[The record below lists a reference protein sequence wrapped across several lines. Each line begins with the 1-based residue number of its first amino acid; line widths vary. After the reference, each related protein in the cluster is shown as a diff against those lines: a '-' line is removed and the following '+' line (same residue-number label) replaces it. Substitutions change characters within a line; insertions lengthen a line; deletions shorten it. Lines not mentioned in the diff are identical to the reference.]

1 MANENI
7 FLNENVKLR
16 IINLEYKYKQRFSS
30 TNISELKKA
39 KADFEADVRRIYKEE
54 THLDLSQDIEI
65 YTSKELLQQNKDNSI
80 KHSGYDGTAIYI
92 KDKEQHID
100 QLQII
105 SEGSA
110 DNADWSYNFFGLF
123 LGIDSSQYRATR
135 EFTKA
140 SKKKAGNSK
149 ELHTY
154 AMGHSLANNNQVMVQ
169 LIDGVFDEVYGVNG
183 AQVSI
188 DHLLQADKDLL
199 DAMIDKFNIIK
210 TDDLSTIPKN
220 DLNKAI
226 TKYYKDKGVTANITQ
241 RISKDDPLYGVSGKA
256 DFITFGDVKMTD
268 TNADVK
274 GIRNIMDG
282 IPDEDVRSIQKYL
295 QKYEADYKS
304 GGLNGFVKAA
314 TGIDIELVENI
325 IKADGV
331 KAKSG
336 VVFNHYDE
344 IWDMVNHIRKDM
356 PAFLTFFHTVL
367 NNSGSV
373 VDQLAENGY
382 IDESQKKKINKQFS
396 QINDSVSD
404 IESQFQTLLAMMAT
418 NNMPGTM
425 YILTKMWGSVQD
437 IRASL
442 DTLNAETKEALK
454 MIIEGHSI
462 IPMLNAL
469 SKVKGISYKG
479 TDIYFTGKSGKGQK
493 IEVNISSAVR
503 MYQAGMRI
511 IEEIEEAITRYQ
523 RTFTYEI
530 EESFAEKKLALRT
543 AIHHM
548 EENPSHYAFDLQFR
562 LAAGYGHPFDKLE
575 KISVHESFHTAA
587 LPSNDAIIAELKKQT
602 TEKRHFIKDIRTSI
616 EKLFEKDEIISQ
628 LFDFQP

>member
-1 MANENI
+1 MMNKNLFE
-7 FLNENVKLR
+7 NENVKLR
-16 IINLEYKYKQRFSS
+16 LIQLDYNYKNKFDT
-30 TNISELKKA
+30 TNIKKLAKA
-39 KADFEADVRRIYKEE
+39 KSDFEKDVRKIYKEE
-54 THLDLSQDIEI
+54 TNKELPVDIEI
-65 YTSKELLQQNKDNSI
+65 YTSKELLKNKDSVI
-80 KHSGYDGTAIYI
+80 KNSGYDGTAIYI
-92 KDKEQHID
+92 NDDRNERN
-100 QLQII
+100 QLHVI
-105 SEGSA
+105 SQGSA
-110 DNADWSYNFFGLF
+110 DNGDWTYNFFGLF
-123 LGIDSSQYRATR
+123 LGIDDSQYKATK
-135 EFTKA
+135 EFTIEA
-140 SKKKAGNSK
+140 KKKTQGTGNVK
-149 ELHTY
+149 TF
-154 AMGHSLANNNQVMVQ
+154 AMGHSLANNNQVLVQ
-169 LIDGVFDEVYGVNG
+169 LIDGEFDEVYGING
-183 AQVSI
+183 AQISV
-188 DHLLQADKDLL
+188 DHVLKADYKLTNYL
-199 DAMIDKFNIIK
+199 KRKFNIIK
-210 TDDLSTIPKN
+210 INEISKN

-382 IDESQKKKINKQFS
+382 IDETQKKKINKQFS

-437 IRASL
+437 IRDSL

-523 RTFTYEI
+523 RTFTHEI

-548 EENPSHYAFDLQFR
+548 EENPSCYAFDLQFR

>member
-1 MANENI
+1 MMNKNLFE
-7 FLNENVKLR
+7 NENVKLR
-16 IINLEYKYKQRFSS
+16 LIQLDYNYKNKFDT
-30 TNISELKKA
+30 TNIKKLAKA
-39 KADFEADVRRIYKEE
+39 KSDFEKDVRKIYKEE
-54 THLDLSQDIEI
+54 TNKELPVDIEI
-65 YTSKELLQQNKDNSI
+65 YTSKELLKNKDSVI
-80 KHSGYDGTAIYI
+80 KNSGYDGTAVYI
-92 KDKEQHID
+92 NDDKNERN
-100 QLQII
+100 QLHVI
-105 SEGSA
+105 SQGSA
-110 DNADWSYNFFGLF
+110 DNGDWTYNFFGLF
-123 LGIDSSQYRATR
+123 LGIDDSQYKATK
-135 EFTKA
+135 EFTIEA
-140 SKKKAGNSK
+140 KKKTQGTGVVK
-149 ELHTY
+149 TF
-154 AMGHSLANNNQVMVQ
+154 AMGHSLANNNQVLVQ
-169 LIDGVFDEVYGVNG
+169 LIDGEFDEVYGING
-183 AQVSI
+183 AQISV
-188 DHLLQADKDLL
+188 DHVLKADYKLTNYL
-199 DAMIDKFNIIK
+199 KRKFNVIK
-210 TDDLSTIPKN
+210 INEISKN

-282 IPDEDVRSIQKYL
+282 IPDEDIRSIQKYF

-325 IKADGV
+325 INADGV

-382 IDESQKKKINKQFS
+382 IDETQKKKMNKQFS

-404 IESQFQTLLAMMAT
+404 IESQFQTLLAMMVT

-425 YILTKMWGSVQD
+425 YILTKIWGSVQD

-523 RTFTYEI
+523 RTFTREI
-530 EESFAEKKLALRT
+530 EESFAEKKLALST

-562 LAAGYGHPFDKLE
+562 LAAGYGHTFDKLE

>member
-1 MANENI
+1 MNKNLFE
-7 FLNENVKLR
+7 NENVKLR
-16 IINLEYKYKQRFSS
+16 LIQLDYNYKNKFDT
-30 TNISELKKA
+30 TNIKKLAKA
-39 KADFEADVRRIYKEE
+39 KSDFEKDVRKIYKEE
-54 THLDLSQDIEI
+54 TNKELPVDIEI
-65 YTSKELLQQNKDNSI
+65 YTSKELLKNKDSVI
-80 KHSGYDGTAIYI
+80 KNSGYDGTAVYI
-92 KDKEQHID
+92 NDDKNERN
-100 QLQII
+100 QLHVI
-105 SEGSA
+105 SQGSA
-110 DNADWSYNFFGLF
+110 DNGDWTYNFFGLF
-123 LGIDSSQYRATR
+123 LGIDDSQYKATK
-135 EFTKA
+135 EFTIEA
-140 SKKKAGNSK
+140 KKKTQGTGVVK
-149 ELHTY
+149 TF
-154 AMGHSLANNNQVMVQ
+154 AMGHSLANNNQVLVQ
-169 LIDGVFDEVYGVNG
+169 LIDGEFDEVYGING
-183 AQVSI
+183 AQISV
-188 DHLLQADKDLL
+188 DHVLKADYKLTNYL
-199 DAMIDKFNIIK
+199 KRKFNVIK
-210 TDDLSTIPKN
+210 INEISKN

-282 IPDEDVRSIQKYL
+282 IPDEDIRSIQKYF

-325 IKADGV
+325 INADGV

-382 IDESQKKKINKQFS
+382 IDETQKKKMNKQFS

-404 IESQFQTLLAMMAT
+404 IESQFQTLLAMMVT

-425 YILTKMWGSVQD
+425 YILTKIWGSVQD

-523 RTFTYEI
+523 RTFTREI
-530 EESFAEKKLALRT
+530 EESFAEKKLALST

-562 LAAGYGHPFDKLE
+562 LAAGYGHTFDKLE

>member
-1 MANENI
+1 MMNKNLFE
-7 FLNENVKLR
+7 NENVKLR
-16 IINLEYKYKQRFSS
+16 LIQLDYNYKNKFDT
-30 TNISELKKA
+30 TNIKKLAKA
-39 KADFEADVRRIYKEE
+39 KSDFEKDVRKIYKEE
-54 THLDLSQDIEI
+54 TNKELPVDIEI
-65 YTSKELLQQNKDNSI
+65 YTSKELLKNKDSVI
-80 KHSGYDGTAIYI
+80 KNSGYDGTAIYI
-92 KDKEQHID
+92 NDDRNERN
-100 QLQII
+100 QLHVI
-105 SEGSA
+105 SQGSA
-110 DNADWSYNFFGLF
+110 DNGDWTYNFFGLF
-123 LGIDSSQYRATR
+123 LGIDDSQYKATK
-135 EFTKA
+135 EFTIEA
-140 SKKKAGNSK
+140 KKKTQCTGNVK
-149 ELHTY
+149 TF
-154 AMGHSLANNNQVMVQ
+154 AMGHSLANNNQVLVQ
-169 LIDGVFDEVYGVNG
+169 LIDGEFDEVYGING
-183 AQVSI
+183 AQISV
-188 DHLLQADKDLL
+188 DHVLKADYKLTNYL
-199 DAMIDKFNIIK
+199 KRKFNVIK
-210 TDDLSTIPKN
+210 INEISKN
-220 DLNKAI
+220 DLNKAL

-382 IDESQKKKINKQFS
+382 IDETQKKKINKQFS

>member
-1 MANENI
+1 MMNKNLFE
-7 FLNENVKLR
+7 NENVKLR
-16 IINLEYKYKQRFSS
+16 LIQLDYNYKNKFDT
-30 TNISELKKA
+30 TNIKKLAKA
-39 KADFEADVRRIYKEE
+39 KSDFEKDVRKIYKEE
-54 THLDLSQDIEI
+54 TNKELPVDIEI
-65 YTSKELLQQNKDNSI
+65 YTSKELLKNKDSVI
-80 KHSGYDGTAIYI
+80 KNSGYDGTAIYI
-92 KDKEQHID
+92 NDDRNERN
-100 QLQII
+100 QLHVI
-105 SEGSA
+105 SQGSA
-110 DNADWSYNFFGLF
+110 DNGDWTYNFFGLF
-123 LGIDSSQYRATR
+123 LGIDDSQYKATK
-135 EFTKA
+135 EFTIEA
-140 SKKKAGNSK
+140 KKKTQCTGNVK
-149 ELHTY
+149 TF
-154 AMGHSLANNNQVMVQ
+154 AMGHSLANNNQVLVQ
-169 LIDGVFDEVYGVNG
+169 LIDGEFDEVYGING
-183 AQVSI
+183 AQISV
-188 DHLLQADKDLL
+188 DHVLKADYKLTNYL
-199 DAMIDKFNIIK
+199 KRKFNVIK
-210 TDDLSTIPKN
+210 INEISKN

-382 IDESQKKKINKQFS
+382 IDETQKKKINKQFS

>member
-1 MANENI
+1 MENKDI
-7 FLNENVKLR
+7 FENENVKLR
-16 IINLEYKYKQRFSS
+16 LINLEYDFKQRFAS
-30 TNISELKKA
+30 TNPSKVKKA
-39 KADFEADVRRIYKEE
+39 KADFEREVRRIYKEE
-54 THLDLSQDIEI
+54 THQELPHNVEI
-65 YTSKELLQQNKDNSI
+65 YTSNELIKKKNNIDKSI
-80 KHSGYDGTAIYI
+80 KESGYDGTAIFI
-92 KDKEQHID
+92 KDQKNHVK
-100 QLQII
+100 QLHII

-110 DNADWSYNFFGLF
+110 DTGDWSYNFFGLF
-123 LGIDSSQYRATR
+123 LGIDNSQYKATR
-135 EFTKA
+135 EFVRA
-140 SKKKAGNSK
+140 SKKKTGDSK
-149 ELHTY
+149 ELKTF
-154 AMGHSLANNNQVMVQ
+154 AMGHSLANNNQVLVQ
-169 LIDGVFDEVYGVNG
+169 LIDGEFDKVYGVNG

-188 DHLLQADKDLL
+188 DHILLADDNLVAKLRK
-199 DAMIDKFNIIK
+199 MYKV
-210 TDDLSTIPKN
+210 TDLSTIPKN
-220 DLNKAI
+220 DLKKAI

-282 IPDEDVRSIQKYL
+282 LPDEDVRSIQKYL

-314 TGIDIELVENI
+314 TGIDIELVESI
-325 IKADGV
+325 TKADGV

-356 PAFLTFFHTVL
+356 PAFLTFFHTVF

-382 IDESQKKKINKQFS
+382 IDETQKKKINKQFS
-396 QINDSVSD
+396 QINDNVSD
-404 IESQFQTLLAMMAT
+404 VESQFQTLLAMMAT
-418 NNMPGTM
+418 NNMPGTI

-479 TDIYFTGKSGKGQK
+479 TDIYCTGKSGKGQK

-523 RTFTYEI
+523 RTFTHEI
-530 EESFAEKKLALRT
+530 EESFAEKKVALST

-562 LAAGYGHPFDKLE
+562 LAAGYGHPVDKLE
-575 KISVHESFHTAA
+575 KISVHESLHTAA